1 MKRKTILTL
10 GAFASAVAL
19 GAVTIPAI
27 AGGPGWGPGCKMGAM
42 QNQQGGFMGGHRG
55 PGMMMRG
62 GFAGPGAGFGPMQ
75 AMAANPI
82 YKSFDTDADGIVSA
96 AEPEAG
102 VTTLH
107 AKHDVDGNGTLSAEE
122 FATLFAEVTRGMAER
137 PFAMLDANNDGAI
150 DAEEMTFPAQMM
162 ARMQKMR
169 ASATTATEQ
178 Q

>member
-10 GAFASAVAL
+10 GAVAAAAAF
-19 GAVTIPAI
+19 GAVTIPAV
-27 AGGPGWGPGCKMGAM
+27 AGGPGWGPGCMMETM

-75 AMAANPI
+75 AMAANPV
-82 YKSFDTDADGIVSA
+82 YKSFDADADGTVSA
-96 AEPEAG
+96 AELEAG
-102 VTTLH
+102 ITALH
-107 AKHDVDGNGTLSAEE
+107 AKHDVDGDGALSAEE
-122 FATLFAEVTRGMAER
+122 FAALFAEAKRGMAER

-150 DAEEMTFPAQMM
+150 DADEMAFPAQIM
-162 ARMQKMR
+162 ARMQKMH
-169 ASATTATEQ
+169 APATTATEQ